1 MTLILFSDLKHSE
14 LARGV
19 FEDAVNTVGNMEPVT
34 PIMISNLA
42 IVLLHSNDESHL
54 GIEL

>member
-1 MTLILFSDLKHSE
+1 MTLILFSNLKHSE

-54 GIEL
+54 LIEF